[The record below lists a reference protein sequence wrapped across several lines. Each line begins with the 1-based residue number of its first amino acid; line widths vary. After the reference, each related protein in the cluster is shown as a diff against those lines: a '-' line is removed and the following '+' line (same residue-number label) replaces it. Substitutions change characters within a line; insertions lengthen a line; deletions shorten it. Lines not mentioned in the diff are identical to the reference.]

1 MKLSILLEALDIK
14 RLTDKLRQIINTCLE
29 KADQT
34 PQGPTYVTN
43 HKKVFWNTLTAMCHI
58 EMAIDIYLTDKESS
72 NAHTKPTRPMN
83 IYISKHFVESF
94 TRYVTSFKKANRDYA
109 VKHLVTILLHEITH
123 LKQFSDIDVL
133 PLAKFYDTSKP
144 HFARHM
150 EIEANCN
157 MIWPIISNNLIKDDE
172 LQFDVKIIHRCLVNF
187 FDDRYDVDFEG
198 IPDNI
203 KKQYYLKLYKMLQST
218 EGMIPRHNIQIND
231 EVAVYSDPIEET
243 PSHLIPYIVTDIDG
257 YKITVVPAK
266 FNSNTSKYEPTGLPK
281 KFVNR
286 MFVAPYKL
294 ASTDM
299 FHVYD

>member
-14 RLTDKLRQIINTCLE
+14 RLTDNIRQIIITCLE

-34 PQGPTYVTN
+34 PQGPAYAVN
-43 HKKVFWNTLTAMCHI
+43 HKKIFWNTLKAMCRI
-58 EMAIDIYLTDKESS
+58 EMDVDIRLTDKYAGAAYT
-72 NAHTKPTRPMN
+72 NPFKPLV
-83 IYISKHFVESF
+83 IYIHRDTIERFA
-94 TRYVTSFKKANRDYA
+94 RYVISNKANREYA
-109 VKHLVTILLHEITH
+109 VTYLLSIIIHEITH
-123 LKQFSDIDVL
+123 LNQFSSIKDL
-133 PLAKFYDTSKP
+133 RKANYYDSGKL

-157 MIWPIISNNLIKDDE
+157 ALWPKISKYLIKDGE
-172 LQFDVKIIHRCLVNF
+172 LWFDAKIIHRCLVNF
-187 FDDRYDVDFEG
+187 FDYHYDVDFEG

-203 KKQYYLKLYKMLQST
+203 KKQYYLKLYKVLQNT
-218 EGMIPRHNIQIND
+218 KGKLPQHKLQIND
-231 EVAVYSDPIEET
+231 VVVVYSDPIEET
-243 PSHLIPYIVTDIDG
+243 PSHLEPYIITDIDG

-286 MFVAPYKL
+286 MFVAQYNL
-294 ASTDM
+294 VSTDM